1 MLEIKDDINRL
12 NYDMLMH
19 DKYNAFK
26 IVKILRWQ
34 GYKTDS
40 SAKEEELR
48 FKTRKKEA
56 IELLQKYN
64 YSADEIND
72 LLIATGFIESKV
84 VKIPTGKTTKKEHK
98 KRSKQV
104 KEHVGFLHEHEH
116 LKSWVCLAQIDY
128 SMAEDGWAQYHYW
141 NDEVADKAIDILY
154 KNTSTYIS
162 VNEFRAPIRNA
173 LNIRYMTSFYA
184 DIDAHGEGIEVD
196 IKAIKR
202 YLNCKYKA
210 GKLPKHSRIT
220 ATGRGV
226 QIYWKLEIVPDCL
239 YWMWC
244 SLEGYIV
251 KELEDIKDY
260 VEGHEVDSSCI
271 DVARVLR
278 LEGTANPKANGAI
291 AHCIE
296 KNDNVYRMTDILNNY
311 FSDKIKVSKK
321 KVEHDS
327 LVDEDGRQIV
337 LKNVNEQKAAIMRQ
351 RRIHDFRT
359 LLELRKYQIQ
369 EGHREEFLWFYAW
382 TWVQEITSET
392 MIYKELSSVN
402 AMFFDP
408 VTDSEVRAI
417 ARKVFNKW
425 SSRVLKQ
432 KAKDGSISS
441 ITGRYCFRNTTVIER
456 LGITPAER
464 EHFETIFWN
473 KEEAERIAYSK
484 RRNEKK
490 RKDRRD
496 ENNMTNKERVA
507 LENSKAKLTLYKP
520 YLDKGWGAKKIATEL
535 EMSVNT
541 VKYDLK
547 KIKERGLV

>member
-1 MLEIKDDINRL
+1 MLEINNDINRL
-12 NYDMLMH
+12 NYDVLMH
-19 DKYNAFK
+19 DRYNAFK

-34 GYKTDS
+34 GHKRDS

-48 FKTRKKEA
+48 FKARKKEA

-64 YSADEIND
+64 YSDDEINE
-72 LLIATGFIESKV
+72 LLIAAGFIESKV
-84 VKIPTGKTTKKEHK
+84 VKMPADKQARKEHN
-98 KRSKQV
+98 RRAKQV
-104 KEHVGFLHEHEH
+104 KDHVTFLHEHEH
-116 LKSWVCLAQIDY
+116 SRSWVCLAQIDY

-141 NDEVADKAIDILY
+141 NDEVAEKAIDILY

-184 DIDAHGEGIEVD
+184 DIDCHSDDAEVD

-202 YLNCKYKA
+202 YLNKKYRE
-210 GKLPKHSRIT
+210 GKLPRHSRLT

-226 QIYWKLEIVPDCL
+226 QVYWKLETVPDVL

-244 SLEGYIV
+244 SIQGYIV

-260 VEGHEVDSSCI
+260 IKGHEVDLSCV

-278 LEGTANPKANGAI
+278 VEGTANPKADNVICA
-291 AHCIE
+291 CID
-296 KNDNVYRMTDILNNY
+296 KNDNVYRMTDILYTY
-311 FSDKIKVSKK
+311 FSDKIKVSKQK
-321 KVEHDS
+321 AEQDS

-351 RRIHDFRT
+351 RRIHDFRK
-359 LLELRKYQIQ
+359 LLELRKYQLQ

-382 TWVQEITSET
+382 TWVQEITAES

-408 VTDSEVRAI
+408 LTDSEVRTI
-417 ARKVFNKW
+417 ARKVFKKW

-432 KAKDGSISS
+432 QAKADSISG
-441 ITGRYCFRNTTVIER
+441 ITGRYCFRNVTLIEK
-456 LGITPAER
+456 LSITYAER
-464 EHFETIFWN
+464 EHFETVFLN

-484 RRNEKK
+484 RRNQKK
-490 RKDRRD
+490 REARRD
-496 ENNMTNKERVA
+496 ENNMTSRERA
-507 LENSKAKLTLYKP
+507 HQKN
-520 YLDKGWGAKKIATEL
+520 LDKVREL
-535 EMSVNT
+535 LNQGFKQKDIVEVTGLSKGQVSKL
-541 VKYDLK
+541 VK
-547 KIKERGLV
+547 KIKTGE